1 MQETTILLL
10 VSRDDFLQRVLTSI
24 ELLECDHTRTNILCI
39 VDGPPELYVKA
50 RNIVSDMKYN
60 TRLTV
65 TTNQHSAPPRM
76 DIPTRRQRIADA
88 HNQARGLIAHEHGYI
103 FSVEDDTIVPR
114 LALKRLLA
122 VAGENRAFG
131 MAEGVELGRWG
142 VPYVGAWRVND
153 IYDVN
158 EIKSIEYKDRNAGY
172 EEIDAGG
179 LYCALIR
186 ADLYKLHEFHAK
198 NGLGPDVN
206 FGIELRQLGFQNF
219 IHWGVHCK
227 HYNKVMGKET
237 IVEPSDGSQEV
248 TLTKINDVKW
258 HTSY

>member
-10 VSRDDFLQRVLTSI
+10 VSREDFLQRVLTSL
-24 ELLECDHTRTNILCI
+24 ELLECNRHKTNILCI
-39 VDGPPELYVKA
+39 VDGPPELYVKT
-50 RNIVSDMKYN
+50 RNLVADMKYKE
-60 TRLTV
+60 RLTV
-65 TTNQHSAPPRM
+65 MTNQGKAPRL
-76 DIPTRRQRIADA
+76 DIPTRRERIANA
-88 HNQARGLIAHEHGYI
+88 HNQARELIAHEHGYV

-114 LALKRLLA
+114 LALQRLLA
-122 VAGENRAFG
+122 VAADNRAFG

-142 VPYVGAWRVND
+142 VPYVGGWTVND
-153 IYDVN
+153 IYDVKT
-158 EIKSIEYKDRNAGY
+158 ITSVDLKPIDAGY

-186 ADLYKLHEFHAK
+186 ADLYKQHEFHSE

-206 FGIELRQLGFQNF
+206 FGIELRQLGFQNY

-237 IVEPSDGSQEV
+237 IVVPTDGAKTV
-248 TLTKINDVKW
+248 TLTKESDVKW